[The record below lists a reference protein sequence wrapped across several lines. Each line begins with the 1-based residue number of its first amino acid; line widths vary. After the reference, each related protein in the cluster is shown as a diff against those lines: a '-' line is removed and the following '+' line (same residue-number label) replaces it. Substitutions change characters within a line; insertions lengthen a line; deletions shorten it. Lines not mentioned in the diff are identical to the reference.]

1 MGESA
6 GEQAGAET
14 IRQPETG
21 STRQP
26 QERQHSGAK
35 GGRGIDCLR
44 RGVPSKSAT
53 GSSPYGRDANPVH
66 GISTAARGAERV
78 EPGPQGAPKPTP
90 VRHQR
95 CTG

>member
-6 GEQAGAET
+6 GRSRRRDHSLARDRF
-14 IRQPETG
+14 I
-21 STRQP
+21 RQP

-44 RGVPSKSAT
+44 RGMPSKSAT

-66 GISTAARGAERV
+66 GISAAAREAERV